1 MTAHGAA
8 LPRAGRASDRLDR
21 STLVVSSVVI
31 TGAIMSILDTT
42 IVNVALEALSRDLGA
57 TLTTI
62 QWVSTGYL
70 LSLAMVIPLA
80 GWTSERFGAK
90 RVWMTSVALFAV
102 GSALCGL
109 ASSAGTLIF
118 FRILQGL
125 GGGLIM
131 PVGMSVLAQ
140 RAGPQRMGRVM
151 SVMGIPMLLGPVLG
165 PVLGGLI
172 VSSASW
178 RWIFYVNVPIAVVAL
193 VLAARLLPRG
203 VGRGDA
209 GKLDLVGVALLSP
222 GLAGIVFGLSEI
234 ESQGGIG
241 SALTLGPILAGAL
254 LVGLFARHALVA
266 DRPLIDVGLFRDR
279 SFAAAAGLVFL
290 MGAAV
295 FGAMLII
302 PLYYQEARGQD
313 ALAAGLLMAP
323 QGIGAA
329 LVMPISG
336 RLVDR
341 IGGGRVV
348 LVGTVVMTLATLPFA
363 LLAPGTPTLL
373 LHALLFVRGIG
384 LLSAAGRPAGDPRH
398 RPRLDDDAVDG
409 RRLRGAAP
417 RAGSKGHRRDQRD
430 PADRRLGG
438 HCGAGRGA
446 RAPDASF
453 ARRRGGHLGVCAHV
467 RVGGRHHAR
476 RGACR
481 CAADLVR
488 AQRSSASEGR
498 RTASGAGPGSSA
510 RPMTPRA

>member
-279 SFAAAAGLVFL
+279 SFAAAAGLLFL

-384 LLSAAGRPAGDPRH
+384 LGCAMMPSMAAAYAELRPAQVPRATGAINAIQRIGGSVGTAALAVVLEHQMQASRGVVEVTSAFAHTFAWAAGITLVAVPAAALLTWFELSD
-398 RPRLDDDAVDG
+398 
-409 RRLRGAAP
+409 RRLRKGVVP
-417 RAGSKGHRRDQRD
+417 R
-430 PADRRLGG
+430 
-438 HCGAGRGA
+438 
-446 RAPDASF
+446 
-453 ARRRGGHLGVCAHV
+453 
-467 RVGGRHHAR
+467 
-476 RGACR
+476 
-481 CAADLVR
+481 R
-488 AQRSSASEGR
+488 AQGPVHPRGR
-498 RTASGAGPGSSA
+498 
-510 RPMTPRA
+510 

>member
-90 RVWMTSVALFAV
+90 RVWMISIALFAV

-131 PVGMSVLAQ
+131 PVGMSVLVQ
-140 RAGPQRMGRVM
+140 SAGPQHMGRVM
-151 SVMGIPMLLGPVLG
+151 SVMGVPLLLGPVLG
-165 PVLGGLI
+165 PVIGGLI

-178 RWIFYVNVPIAVVAL
+178 RWIFYVNVPIAVASL
-193 VLAARLLPRG
+193 VLAARLLPRN

-222 GLAGIVFGLSEI
+222 GLAGVVFGLSEM
-234 ESQGGIG
+234 ESHGGIG
-241 SALTLGPILAGAL
+241 SPLTLGPILAGVL
-254 LVGLFARHALVA
+254 LIGLFARHALVVN
-266 DRPLIDVGLFRDR
+266 RPLIDVRLFRDR
-279 SFAAAAGLVFL
+279 TFGAAAALVFL

-302 PLYYQEARGQD
+302 PLYYQQARGQD

-348 LVGTVVMTLATLPFA
+348 LVGSLIMTLATLPFA
-363 LLAPGTPTLL
+363 WLEPRTPTLL
-373 LHALLFVRGIG
+373 LHALLFVRGVG
-384 LLSAAGRPAGDPRH
+384 LGCAMMPAMAVAYAQLRPADVPRATGAINAIQ
-398 RPRLDDDAVDG
+398 RIGGSVGTAALAVVLQG
-409 RRLRGAAP
+409 NMRNARGAVEVTSAFA
-417 RAGSKGHRRDQRD
+417 RTFAWSAGITLV
-430 PADRRLGG
+430 AVL
-438 HCGAGRGA
+438 A
-446 RAPDASF
+446 ASLLTRF
-453 ARRRGGHLGVCAHV
+453 ELSARRRPAA
-467 RVGGRHHAR
+467 VGR
-476 RGACR
+476 
-481 CAADLVR
+481 
-488 AQRSSASEGR
+488 
-498 RTASGAGPGSSA
+498 
-510 RPMTPRA
+510 